1 MAKRTAR
8 RGYATAAVLVT
19 ATIAAMVVGIV
30 AVGSLD
36 RSPQP
41 LHNASAAVDCGV
53 TDSTSCIV
61 ELPPCSGAECAL
73 VFVPE

>member
-1 MAKRTAR
+1 MGKGTAR

-30 AVGSLD
+30 VVWSLD
-36 RSPQP
+36 QSSQP

-53 TDSTSCIV
+53 SGSASCIV

-73 VFVPE
+73 VLVPQ